1 MSMIVAHVVINEG
14 NEPNSMILTQAIA
27 NNSRGV
33 TCWNLVLGLSPCP
46 NRNSEILLAH
56 V

>member
-33 TCWNLVLGLSPCP
+33 RFARGETITPLCK
-46 NRNSEILLAH
+46 H
-56 V
+56 VHM